1 MKAASFLLIIFII
14 SISSTAQNLNGVWRG
29 TLTQGPGGCF
39 RVYNI
44 ELNIK
49 TENGKINGASY
60 HYSDVTNYVKEDFG
74 GNYNSSNKSLNIN
87 ELRVL
92 HFMFRQIVFPALS
105 NTVSFTKSRIIKK
118 CLPVIG
124 MVLL

>member
-1 MKAASFLLIIFII
+1 MRTALLHFVFIAVSLAS
-14 SISSTAQNLNGVWRG
+14 SSQNLNGVWRG

-49 TENGKINGASY
+49 NDGGKISGASY

-74 GNYNSSNKSLNIN
+74 GSYNLASKTLSIN
-87 ELRVL
+87 ENKVL
-92 HFMFRQIVFPALS
+92 TFHVPPDCIP
-105 NTVSFTKSRIIKK
+105 
-118 CLPVIG
+118 
-124 MVLL
+124 